1 LAVFRP
7 SRFATSAGLSR
18 LAFRAC
24 VGLAV
29 VLFIVQG
36 VLANITSVGP
46 HGGQVDG
53 LGNRVYPAPSW
64 SHLFG
69 ETEYWNGPR
78 LFVVQRV
85 SFSGTIG
92 LLSVWSAA
100 RRKTEDDVNETDWV
114 SEA

>member
-1 LAVFRP
+1 MAVFRP

-29 VLFIVQG
+29 VLFTVQG
-36 VLANITSVGP
+36 VPANITSVGP